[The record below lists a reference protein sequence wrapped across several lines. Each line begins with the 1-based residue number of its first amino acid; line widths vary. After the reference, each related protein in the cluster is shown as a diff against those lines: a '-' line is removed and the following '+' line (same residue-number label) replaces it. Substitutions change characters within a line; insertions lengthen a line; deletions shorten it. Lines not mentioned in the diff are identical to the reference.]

1 VFQMEGMERR
11 CEVVTGSHTEL
22 PLSRM
27 PAWILPNAYGSGY
40 YKSSLKADLL
50 DGLMQN
56 GYRQLDGPERL
67 ALAGDLESLTGSG
80 DVPAAVVMNIL
91 PRLASSETRVRSHA
105 VDIALELSLITPE
118 SVRGKY
124 AEWLKKTMNL
134 PPATPDQAKSVEEF
148 FRDKP

>member
-1 VFQMEGMERR
+1 
-11 CEVVTGSHTEL
+11 
-22 PLSRM
+22 
-27 PAWILPNAYGSGY
+27 
-40 YKSSLKADLL
+40 
-50 DGLMQN
+50 
-56 GYRQLDGPERL
+56 
-67 ALAGDLESLTGSG
+67 
-80 DVPAAVVMNIL
+80 MNLL